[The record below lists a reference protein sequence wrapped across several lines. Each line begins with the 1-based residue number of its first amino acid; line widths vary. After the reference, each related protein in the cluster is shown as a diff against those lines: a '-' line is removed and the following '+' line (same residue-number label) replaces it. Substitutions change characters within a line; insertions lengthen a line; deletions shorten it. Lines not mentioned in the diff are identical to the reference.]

1 MNFRFLP
8 CALLAFAATAWAQ
21 EEQTESQA
29 LLPLDDLRTFT
40 RVYSHIRNAYVEEV
54 SDKEL
59 LEYAIKG
66 MLSELDPHSTYLDAS
81 SFDDLQVNTTG
92 EYGGLGIEVGMESG
106 FVKIISPI
114 DDTPASR
121 AGIESGD
128 LIISID
134 DNPVKGLS
142 LNEAIELMRGPIGT
156 DVIISIVRQG
166 VDKPFD
172 VTLTRDTV
180 KVRSVRSRMIEPG
193 IGYLR
198 IAQFQLSTGSDVLAE
213 LSKLKDNDDELKGL
227 VLDLRNNPGG
237 ILQSSVEV
245 ADAFLEEGLVVY
257 TKGRIENADIE
268 YNAKPGDK
276 IEGLPL
282 VVLINSGSASASEI
296 VAGALQDHSRAVIMG
311 TDSFGKGSVQTVL
324 PITDDRAIKLTTALY
339 FTPNGR
345 SIQAQGIVPDI
356 KVERAKIT
364 SLQQEFLTEADLQGH
379 LNNANGG
386 EESDAQTRQQSAS
399 EASLAESDN
408 QLFEAVNLLKGLTIF
423 NERLTANQLAT
434 SESTDQ

>member
-1 MNFRFLP
+1 MNFRILP

-21 EEQTESQA
+21 EEQTEPQA
-29 LLPLDDLRTFT
+29 QLPLDDLRTFT
-40 RVYSHIRNAYVEEV
+40 RVYSHIRNAYVEEI

-92 EYGGLGIEVGMESG
+92 EYGGLGIEVGMERG
-106 FVKIISPI
+106 FVKVISPI

-128 LIISID
+128 LIIAID
-134 DNPVKGLS
+134 DKPVKGLS

-156 DVIISIVRQG
+156 DVIISVIRET
-166 VDKPFD
+166 VDQPFD

-198 IAQFQLSTGSDVLAE
+198 IAQFQVSTGDDVLSEIA
-213 LSKLKDNDDELKGL
+213 KLKDNEEELEGL
-227 VLDLRNNPGG
+227 ILDLRNNPGG
-237 ILQSSVEV
+237 ILQASVQV

-257 TKGRIENADIE
+257 TKGRIDNADIE
-268 YNAKPGDK
+268 YSAKPGDK
-276 IEGLPL
+276 INGLPL
-282 VVLINSGSASASEI
+282 IVLINSGSASASEI
-296 VAGALQDHSRAVIMG
+296 VAGALQDHSRAIIMG

-364 SLQQEFLTEADLQGH
+364 SLRQETFTEADLRGH
-379 LNNANGG
+379 LDNANGG
-386 EESDAQTRQQSAS
+386 EESDS
-399 EASLAESDN
+399 ESRLENAPETTLAERDN

-423 NERLTANQLAT
+423 NNRTQAT
-434 SESTDQ
+434 GHWVKSES